1 MSMHVAL
8 LAIEL
13 HLPAVRSLKAKRKVI
28 RAMIDRIHARY
39 RVSVAETDYH
49 DLHQRSEI
57 GVAIVTTDGGRAQ
70 KVLDELRNLVDQE
83 MEAMVIRWDSEVL
96 EMAG

>member
-1 MSMHVAL
+1 MSMHAAIL
-8 LAIEL
+8 TIEL

-28 RAMIDRIHARY
+28 HAMTDRIHARY

-57 GVAIVTTDGGRAQ
+57 GVALVTTDGGQAE
-70 KVLDELRNLVDQE
+70 KILADLRHLVDQE
-83 MEAMVIRWDSEVL
+83 MEAMVTRWDAEIL
-96 EMAG
+96 EMVG